1 MKTTLIFLCLTATC
15 FGQLIYPD
23 DKLLASTTVP
33 SSIFPNIPQNVQS
46 QDSVKSKINS
56 YQVNSQL
63 PRTSPPTLGLGA
75 PQRTKASYP
84 TTDYAAV
91 AENTL
96 QGWNDH
102 VNNII
107 ANGVLKFG
115 LDVEREIHRTRGVS
129 LIEQRD
135 NIVFSPTSLAAIL
148 AIVLAGS
155 AGRTF
160 DEASKVL
167 GLEAGI
173 DISQNSEIVHQ
184 MFGVLLSQLQS
195 KESAGILLPQ
205 LNFATAAYVQNGFP
219 ILPQFK
225 LLSKEIYQTD
235 IFSVDFARNGKGAE
249 EMINM
254 WVQQKTKGKITSIL
268 NHAPGPGTAMILL
281 SALYFNGEWDQYFL
295 DGATKRKPFFIE
307 PDETVNVNMMYNGG
321 TFPFYLDK
329 KLGAK
334 IIGFPYK
341 GRELSMYVL
350 LPTAPGAKALREF
363 KNKLTVDII
372 ENLIKNAKNE
382 TCIIGFPRMKLSTS
396 LSLRPTLAALGLE
409 SLFDPATADLSLIS
423 QSNVVTNMDN
433 RNQTNV
439 RLSESRPKSY
449 PTITTSQN
457 SNEKKPQNELYN
469 DMIYFPSRFYPS
481 SGSRNQDQTGRVV
494 KRNYFTYEDK
504 IRGYNVEQW
513 ANGFFLRKTRDIRDV
528 KGKKD
533 RSSYTVEGRSK
544 EYQDN
549 AKIVNLE
556 ENKYR
561 FEEQTGRNRRQT
573 RPIDQNFLDF
583 VRHQNLPSYGLDRLR
598 NNANLVN
605 PHLFATDVLQ
615 KVEMDIT
622 EKGTE
627 AAAVTSV
634 VLERDGSQKRFIA
647 NRPFIFFIRHDPS
660 KLVLFWGTINV
671 PTPNYP
677 TT

>member
-1 MKTTLIFLCLTATC
+1 
-15 FGQLIYPD
+15 
-23 DKLLASTTVP
+23 
-33 SSIFPNIPQNVQS
+33 
-46 QDSVKSKINS
+46 
-56 YQVNSQL
+56 
-63 PRTSPPTLGLGA
+63 
-75 PQRTKASYP
+75 
-84 TTDYAAV
+84 
-91 AENTL
+91 
-96 QGWNDH
+96 
-102 VNNII
+102 
-107 ANGVLKFG
+107 
-115 LDVEREIHRTRGVS
+115 
-129 LIEQRD
+129 
-135 NIVFSPTSLAAIL
+135 
-148 AIVLAGS
+148 
-155 AGRTF
+155 
-160 DEASKVL
+160 
-167 GLEAGI
+167 
-173 DISQNSEIVHQ
+173 
-184 MFGVLLSQLQS
+184 
-195 KESAGILLPQ
+195 
-205 LNFATAAYVQNGFP
+205 
-219 ILPQFK
+219 
-225 LLSKEIYQTD
+225 
-235 IFSVDFARNGKGAE
+235 
-249 EMINM
+249 
-254 WVQQKTKGKITSIL
+254 
-268 NHAPGPGTAMILL
+268 
-281 SALYFNGEWDQYFL
+281 
-295 DGATKRKPFFIE
+295 
-307 PDETVNVNMMYNGG
+307 MMYNGG

-341 GRELSMYVL
+341 GREVSILKIHNKYKLSNNVILFQFKISYSILLQLKLKFTQFFKNFYYIHIHILSNYSIISFQLSMYVL
-350 LPTAPGAKALREF
+350 LPTTPGAKALREF

-382 TCIIGFPRMKLSTS
+382 TCVIGFPRMKLSTS

-409 SLFDPATADLSLIS
+409 SLFDPVTADLSLIS
-423 QSNVVTNMDN
+423 QSNVVTNMNN
-433 RNQTNV
+433 RNQTNM
-439 RLSESRPKSY
+439 RPSESRSKLI

-457 SNEKKPQNELYN
+457 GNEKKPQNHN
-469 DMIYFPSRFYPS
+469 DMIYFPSRFYS
-481 SGSRNQDQTGRVV
+481 SSESRNEDQTGRVV

-544 EYQDN
+544 EYHDN

-561 FEEQTGRNRRQT
+561 FEEQTERNKRQT

-583 VRHQNLPSYGLDRLR
+583 VRHQNLPSYGLDSLR
-598 NNANLVN
+598 NSANLVN

-634 VLERDGSQKRFIA
+634 VLERDGSQKKFIA

>member
-46 QDSVKSKINS
+46 QDSVKSTINS
-56 YQVNSQL
+56 YQVSSQL
-63 PRTSPPTLGLGA
+63 PRTSPPILGLGA
-75 PQRTKASYP
+75 PRRTKVSYP
-84 TTDYAAV
+84 TTT
-91 AENTL
+91 ENTL
-96 QGWNDH
+96 QDWGNH

-173 DISQNSEIVHQ
+173 DISQNSEVVHQ

-205 LNFATAAYVQNGFP
+205 LNFATAAYVQDGFP

-235 IFSVDFARNGKGAE
+235 IFNVDFIRNGKGAE

-254 WVQQKTKGKITSIL
+254 WVRQKTKGKITSIL
-268 NHAPGPGTAMILL
+268 NHVPGSGTAMILL

-295 DGATKRKPFFIE
+295 DGATKRRPFFIE
-307 PDETVNVNMMYNGG
+307 PNETVSVNMMYNGG

-350 LPTAPGAKALREF
+350 LPTTPGAKALREF

-382 TCIIGFPRMKLSTS
+382 TCVIGFPRMKLSTS

-409 SLFDPATADLSLIS
+409 SLFDPVTADLSLIS
-423 QSNVVTNMDN
+423 QSNVVTNMNN

-439 RLSESRPKSY
+439 RPSESRSKLI

-457 SNEKKPQNELYN
+457 E
-469 DMIYFPSRFYPS
+469 
-481 SGSRNQDQTGRVV
+481 SRNEDQTGRVV

-544 EYQDN
+544 EYHDN

-561 FEEQTGRNRRQT
+561 FEEQTERNRRQT

-583 VRHQNLPSYGLDRLR
+583 VRHQNLPSYGLDSLR
-598 NNANLVN
+598 NSANLVN

-634 VLERDGSQKRFIA
+634 VLERDGSQKKFIA

>member
-33 SSIFPNIPQNVQS
+33 PSIFPNIPQNVQS
-46 QDSVKSKINS
+46 QDSVKSTINS
-56 YQVNSQL
+56 YEVKSQL
-63 PRTSPPTLGLGA
+63 PRTSPPILEVGA

-84 TTDYAAV
+84 TAAGT
-91 AENTL
+91 ENML
-96 QGWNDH
+96 QDWGDH

-115 LDVEREIHRTRGVS
+115 LDVERQIHRTRGVS

-235 IFSVDFARNGKGAE
+235 VFNVDFARNGKGAE

-254 WVQQKTKGKITSIL
+254 WVRQKTKGKITSIL
-268 NHAPGPGTAMILL
+268 NHVPGPGTAMILL

-295 DGATKRKPFFIE
+295 DRATKRRPFFIE
-307 PDETVNVNMMYNGG
+307 PNETVNVNMMYNGG
-321 TFPFYLDK
+321 MFPFYLDK

-350 LPTAPGAKALREF
+350 LPTTPGAKALREF

-382 TCIIGFPRMKLSTS
+382 TCVIGFPRMKLSTS

-423 QSNVVTNMDN
+423 QPNAVTNMNN

-439 RLSESRPKSY
+439 RPSESRPKSS
-449 PTITTSQN
+449 PTITTSQ
-457 SNEKKPQNELYN
+457 
-469 DMIYFPSRFYPS
+469 
-481 SGSRNQDQTGRVV
+481 SGSENEDRMGRVV

-513 ANGFFLRKTRDIRDV
+513 ANGFFLRKTRDIHDV

-533 RSSYTVEGRSK
+533 RNSYTMEGRSE
-544 EYQDN
+544 EYHDN

-561 FEEQTGRNRRQT
+561 FKEQTGRNRRQT

-583 VRHQNLPSYGLDRLR
+583 VRHQNLPSYGLDSLR
-598 NNANLVN
+598 NSANLVN

-615 KVEMDIT
+615 KVEIDIT

-634 VLERDGSQKRFIA
+634 VLERDGSQRRFIA

>member
-33 SSIFPNIPQNVQS
+33 SSIFPNVPQNVQS
-46 QDSVKSKINS
+46 QDSVKSTINS
-56 YQVNSQL
+56 YQVSSQL
-63 PRTSPPTLGLGA
+63 PRTSPPILALGA
-75 PQRTKASYP
+75 PRRTKVSYP
-84 TTDYAAV
+84 TTT
-91 AENTL
+91 ENTL
-96 QGWNDH
+96 QDWGNH

-173 DISQNSEIVHQ
+173 DISQNSEVVHQ

-235 IFSVDFARNGKGAE
+235 IFNVDFVRNGKGAE

-254 WVQQKTKGKITSIL
+254 WVRQKTKGKITSIL
-268 NHAPGPGTAMILL
+268 NHVPGSGTAMILL

-295 DGATKRKPFFIE
+295 DGATKRRPFFIE
-307 PDETVNVNMMYNGG
+307 PNETVSVNMMYNGG

-350 LPTAPGAKALREF
+350 LPTTPGAKALREF

-382 TCIIGFPRMKLSTS
+382 TCVIGFPRMKLSTS

-409 SLFDPATADLSLIS
+409 SLFDPVTADLSLIS
-423 QSNVVTNMDN
+423 QSNVVTNMNN

-439 RLSESRPKSY
+439 RPSESRPKSI

-457 SNEKKPQNELYN
+457 E
-469 DMIYFPSRFYPS
+469 
-481 SGSRNQDQTGRVV
+481 SRNEDQTGRVV

-544 EYQDN
+544 EYHDN

-561 FEEQTGRNRRQT
+561 FEEQTERNRRQT

-583 VRHQNLPSYGLDRLR
+583 VRHRNLPSYGLDSLR
-598 NNANLVN
+598 NSANLVN

-634 VLERDGSQKRFIA
+634 VLERDGSQKKFIA

>member
-33 SSIFPNIPQNVQS
+33 PFSFPNIPQNVQS
-46 QDSVKSKINS
+46 QDSVKSTINS
-56 YQVNSQL
+56 YEVKSQL
-63 PRTSPPTLGLGA
+63 PRTSSSILEVGA
-75 PQRTKASYP
+75 PQSTKASYP
-84 TTDYAAV
+84 TTAYAAGT
-91 AENTL
+91 ENML
-96 QGWNDH
+96 QDWGDH

-235 IFSVDFARNGKGAE
+235 VFNVDFARNGKGAE

-254 WVQQKTKGKITSIL
+254 WVRQKTKGKITSIL
-268 NHAPGPGTAMILL
+268 NHVPGAGTAMILL

-295 DGATKRKPFFIE
+295 DRATKRRPFFIE
-307 PDETVNVNMMYNGG
+307 PNETVNVNMMYNGG

-350 LPTAPGAKALREF
+350 LPTTPGAKALREF

-372 ENLIKNAKNE
+372 ENLIKNVKNE
-382 TCIIGFPRMKLSTS
+382 TCVIGFPRMKLSTS

-423 QSNVVTNMDN
+423 QPNAVTNMN
-433 RNQTNV
+433 NKNQTNT
-439 RLSESRPKSY
+439 RPSESRPKSN

-457 SNEKKPQNELYN
+457 KSENE
-469 DMIYFPSRFYPS
+469 DRM
-481 SGSRNQDQTGRVV
+481 GRVV
-494 KRNYFTYEDK
+494 KRNYFAYEDK

-513 ANGFFLRKTRDIRDV
+513 ANGFFLRKTRDIHDV

-533 RSSYTVEGRSK
+533 RNSYTVEDRSN
-544 EYQDN
+544 EYHDN

-583 VRHQNLPSYGLDRLR
+583 VKHQNLPSYGLDSLR
-598 NNANLVN
+598 NSANLVN

-615 KVEMDIT
+615 KVEIDIT